1 MTENTAALPAA
12 ERPGTPALPQDL
24 IDVDALLEAYHTGHP
39 DVTDPAQKV
48 VFGTSG
54 HRGSAFTTSF
64 NDDHIAAITQAVVE
78 YRAHHGITG
87 PVLVGKDTHALS
99 GPAQDTAVEVLLGN
113 DVEVLVDSRGGYTPT
128 PAVSHAILHLNAG
141 RELSPSGFAVDGDNA
156 GLVDGLVIT
165 PSHNPPADGGFK
177 YNPPHGGPADTEA
190 TTWIADRANELLA
203 AGLTGVHRVASAD
216 VAGHAKLGGFDF
228 LDRYVSDLPQVI
240 DVEAIREAGV
250 RIGADPMGGAS
261 VAYWGEIADRHGLDL
276 TVVNPEVDPRFG
288 FMTLDWDG
296 KIRMD
301 CSSPNAMAS
310 LIERMTPDADGQA
323 PFDVATGTT
332 PTRTGTGS
340 SPPTAG

>member
-24 IDVDALLEAYHTGHP
+24 IDVDALLEAYRTGHP
-39 DVTDPAQKV
+39 DPTDPAQKV

-203 AGLTGVHRVASAD
+203 AGLAGVHRVASAD
-216 VAGHAKLGGFDF
+216 VAGETSNSRASCG
-228 LDRYVSDLPQVI
+228 RTACAEYIEMNVAIPAANSAVVI
-240 DVEAIREAGV
+240 RV
-250 RIGADPMGGAS
+250 
-261 VAYWGEIADRHGLDL
+261 
-276 TVVNPEVDPRFG
+276 
-288 FMTLDWDG
+288 
-296 KIRMD
+296 
-301 CSSPNAMAS
+301 
-310 LIERMTPDADGQA
+310 
-323 PFDVATGTT
+323 
-332 PTRTGTGS
+332 
-340 SPPTAG
+340 